1 MGTDTGPNSIINS
14 RRNVMNI
21 FNKQCVLI
29 AATVFVV
36 ACSQDESSEI
46 SRSSRE
52 PGDIM
57 PVPAQVESVSVDQ
70 VDISGARP
78 AENNDVKIAEEISVP
93 GVDRAMEAQAMLAR
107 KPKRSRETSLARM
120 ESADFAAPAFY
131 REIRAASK
139 PLNRENYA
147 HFEDNKIK
155 RVLEH
160 PVSTFSIDVDTGS
173 YANVRRMLKS
183 GRLPAHDAVRTEELV
198 NYFSYDYP
206 EHNDRSR
213 PFALYREIAPS
224 PWNDD
229 TYLLHL
235 GIKGYDIAQASL
247 PAANLVFLVD
257 VSGSM
262 QSANKLGL
270 LKSSLKLL
278 TRQLDDNDRVSIVVY
293 AGASGVV
300 LEPTPGND
308 RARIMASLESLQAG
322 GSTNGAAGIRLA
334 YAMAE
339 QGFIEGGINRVLLAT
354 DGDFNV
360 GTSNIEQLKDLVAE
374 KRKTGISLS
383 TLGFGTGNYNDH
395 LMEQIADT
403 GNGNYAYIDTLNE
416 AQKVLVDEMNST
428 LLTIA
433 RDVKIQLEFNPALV
447 SEYRLV
453 GYENRMLNR
462 EDFNND
468 KVDAGEIGAGHTVT
482 ALYEISLVAGKGN
495 RIDPLRYQHEE
506 LPVARTDELAFLR
519 IRYKEA
525 DSDTSK
531 LLEWALDKNEIIADI
546 EKTSADFRFASAV
559 ASFAQELR
567 GGKHTGSFSFPRV
580 YQLAKGAL
588 GEDSHG
594 YRSEFIQLVKL
605 AESISAPAR
614 HAQLVR

>member
-1 MGTDTGPNSIINS
+1 MKII
-14 RRNVMNI
+14 
-21 FNKQCVLI
+21 NKQCVLI
-29 AATVFVV
+29 AATVFLV
-36 ACSQDESSEI
+36 ACSQDESTKI
-46 SRSSRE
+46 SKSSGK
-52 PGDIM
+52 PGDLK
-57 PVPAQVESVSVDQ
+57 PVPMQVESAITNP
-70 VDISGARP
+70 VDISSVEPVEIDEA
-78 AENNDVKIAEEISVP
+78 KIAMEASLPPLE
-93 GVDRAMEAQAMLAR
+93 RAMEAPATVAG
-107 KPKRSRETSLARM
+107 KPKKTREISIARM
-120 ESADFAAPAFY
+120 ESADFAAPAFF
-131 REIRAASK
+131 REIRAASE
-139 PLNRENYA
+139 PRDRENYA
-147 HFEDNKIK
+147 HFEDNQTR
-155 RVLEH
+155 RVMEH

-173 YANVRRMLKS
+173 YANVRRMLNA
-183 GRLPAHDAVRTEELV
+183 GRLPARDAVRTEELV

-206 EHNDRSR
+206 AHNNRDE

-224 PWNDD
+224 PWNEN

-235 GIKGYDIAQASL
+235 GIRGYDLAETSL
-247 PAANLVFLVD
+247 PASNLVFLVD

-262 QSANKLGL
+262 QSANKLEL

-278 TRQLDDNDRVSIVVY
+278 TRQLDADDRVSIVVY

-300 LEPTPGND
+300 LEPTPGNQ
-308 RARIMASLESLQAG
+308 RARIIASLESLQAG

-339 QGFIEGGINRVLLAT
+339 QGFIKGGINRVLLAT

-383 TLGFGTGNYNDH
+383 ALGFGTGNYNDY

-428 LLTIA
+428 LFTIA
-433 RDVKIQLEFNPALV
+433 KDVKIQLEFNPALV

-453 GYENRMLNR
+453 GYENRVLNR

-482 ALYEISLVAGKGN
+482 ALYEISLVPGKGKL
-495 RIDPLRYQHEE
+495 IDPLRYQQEK
-506 LPVARTDELAFLR
+506 LPGATTDELAFLR
-519 IRYKEA
+519 IRYKEP
-525 DSDTSK
+525 DSETSK
-531 LLEWALDKNEIIADI
+531 LLEWALDKKEIIADI
-546 EKTSADFRFASAV
+546 EKTSTDFRFASAV

-567 GGKHTGSFSFPRV
+567 GGRNIGAFSYPQV

-588 GEDSHG
+588 GEDSFG
-594 YRSEFIQLVKL
+594 YRSEFIQMVKL
-605 AESISAPAR
+605 AGSISTPGR
-614 HAQLVR
+614 HAQLIR